1 MPVDITISETNDY
14 ILLNYSGNIS
24 NDDLLYSIKKAVE
37 LQSENEINSYLADC
51 SNMISSHS
59 ILDIFSKVQT
69 MQNMGIRKDL
79 KEAIVLPLNTESA
92 DKVKFYETA
101 CLNRGYRV
109 KIFSDKNEALNWLLN
124 E

>member
-37 LQSENEINSYLADC
+37 LQSENEINTYLADC

-79 KEAIVLPLNTESA
+79 KENQ
-92 DKVKFYETA
+92 KMKK
-101 CLNRGYRV
+101 R
-109 KIFSDKNEALNWLLN
+109 
-124 E
+124 